1 MAQNAY
7 ADLRETPR
15 APGFDSTLAFLAEG
29 YQFVSRRCERLDS
42 DIFTTR
48 IMLRKVVCM
57 RGAAAAEMFY
67 GHGHFTRNGAM
78 PQTVLRLLQ
87 DKGSV
92 QLLDAAPHRHRKAMF
107 LSMLLPPAELER
119 MRVLFRR
126 EWLLALEAWQRRGEV
141 VLFDAVNL
149 VLTRA
154 ASAWVGIPP
163 GAKSPETLCSELS
176 AMIENA
182 GRFGPRNWR
191 ALFLRRRTERFVR
204 SLVERVRRGEME
216 IPEGTPLRVVC
227 DHREAGDAP
236 IDVDSATVEII
247 NLIRPIVA
255 IGRYVM
261 FAAMALHTHPE
272 WRERFRQ
279 GEEETIEP
287 FCEEVR
293 RLYPFFPVIGGRAIH
308 DFEWRGHAFRK
319 NDWVLLDLHGTNHD
333 PRRFPDPGSFEPG
346 RPIGWQAQGFDFI
359 PQGGGEAAITHRC
372 PGEAMTV
379 ELMKEAVRL
388 LTRAMSYR
396 VPPQD
401 LEIDL
406 ARIPARPAR
415 GFLIFDIR
423 AIDPESLGRRRG
435 DPAPMPR

>member
-1 MAQNAY
+1 MAETAY
-7 ADLRETPR
+7 SDVRKTPR
-15 APGFDSTLAFLAEG
+15 APGFDSTLAFLSEG
-29 YQFVSRRCERLDS
+29 YDFVSRRCRRLGS
-42 DIFTTR
+42 DVFTTR
-48 IMLRKVVCM
+48 IMLRKVVCV

-67 GHGHFTRNGAM
+67 GHGHFTRKGAM

-92 QLLDAAPHRHRKAMF
+92 QLLDGRRHRHRKAMF
-107 LSMLLPPAELER
+107 LAMLLPPAELER
-119 MRVLFRR
+119 MRTLFRR
-126 EWLLALEAWQRRGEV
+126 EWLLALEAWEHRGDI

-149 VLTRA
+149 ILTRA
-154 ASAWVGIPP
+154 ACAWVGIPP
-163 GAKSPETLCSELS
+163 GERNPDTLWPELS

-182 GRFGPRNWR
+182 GSFGPGNWR
-191 ALFLRRRTERFVR
+191 ALFLRRRTERFIR
-204 SLVERVRRGEME
+204 SLVERVQRGEME

-227 DHREAGDAP
+227 EHKEEGNIP
-236 IDVDSATVEII
+236 IDPDSATVEII

-255 IGRYVM
+255 IGRFVM

-272 WRERFRQ
+272 WQERFRR
-279 GEEETIEP
+279 GEDETIEP

-293 RLYPFFPVIGGRAIH
+293 RLYPFFPIIGGRAIH
-308 DFEWRGHAFRK
+308 DFEWHGHAFRK

-333 PRRFPDPGSFEPG
+333 PRRFPDPDSFEPG

-379 ELMKEAVRL
+379 EVMKEAVRL

-396 VPPQD
+396 VPSQD

-406 ARIPARPAR
+406 SRMPARPAS
-415 GFLIFDIR
+415 GFVISDIQ
-423 AIDPESLGRRRG
+423 AIGPEG
-435 DPAPMPR
+435 PATPR

>member
-1 MAQNAY
+1 MADTTY

-29 YQFVSRRCERLDS
+29 YDFVSRRCERLGS

-48 IMLRKVVCM
+48 IMLREVVCI

-67 GHGHFTRNGAM
+67 GHGHFTRKGAM

-92 QLLDAAPHRHRKAMF
+92 QLLDDGPHRHRKAMF
-107 LSMLLPPAELER
+107 LSMLLPPTEIER
-119 MRVLFRR
+119 MRTLFRR
-126 EWLLALEAWQRRGEV
+126 EWLLALPEWERRGDV

-154 ASAWVGIPP
+154 ACAWVGIPP
-163 GAKSPETLCSELS
+163 GEKRPDTLCSELS

-191 ALFLRRRTERFVR
+191 ALFLRRRTERFIR
-204 SLVERVRRGEME
+204 SLVERVQAGQMN
-216 IPEGTPLRVVC
+216 IPEGMPLRIVC
-227 DHREAGDAP
+227 EHREEGGVP
-236 IDVDSATVEII
+236 IDPDSANVELI
-247 NLIRPIVA
+247 NLLRPIVA
-255 IGRYVM
+255 IGRFVM
-261 FAAMALHTHPE
+261 FAAMALYGHSE
-272 WRERFRQ
+272 WHERFRR
-279 GEEETIEP
+279 GEDETIES

-293 RLYPFFPVIGGRAIH
+293 RLYPFFPVIGGRSLH
-308 DFEWRGHAFRK
+308 DFEWRGHVFRK

-333 PRRFPDPGSFEPG
+333 PRRFPDPDSFQPG
-346 RPIGWQAQGFDFI
+346 RAIGWQAQGFDSI

-379 ELMKEAVRL
+379 EVMKEAVRL

-396 VPPQD
+396 VPSQD
-401 LEIDL
+401 LDIDL
-406 ARIPARPAR
+406 SRMPARPVS
-415 GFLIFDIR
+415 GFAISDVR
-423 AIDPESLGRRRG
+423 AVRPS
-435 DPAPMPR
+435 

>member
-1 MAQNAY
+1 MAETAY
-7 ADLRETPR
+7 ADLQETPR
-15 APGFDSTLAFLAEG
+15 APGLDNTLAFLREG
-29 YQFVSRRCERLDS
+29 YDFVSRRCERLGS
-42 DIFTTR
+42 DIFITR

-92 QLLDAAPHRHRKAMF
+92 QLLDDGPHRHRKAMF

-119 MRVLFRR
+119 MRALFRR
-126 EWLLALEAWQRRGEV
+126 EWLLGLEEWERRGDV

-149 VLTRA
+149 VLTRTA
-154 ASAWVGIPP
+154 CAWVGIPS
-163 GAKSPETLCSELS
+163 GEKSPDALCSELS

-191 ALFLRRRTERFVR
+191 ALFLRRGTERFVR
-204 SLVERVRRGEME
+204 SLVERVREGQMD

-227 DHREAGDAP
+227 EHKEEGGMP
-236 IDVDSATVEII
+236 IDPDSATVELI

-255 IGRYVM
+255 IGRFVM
-261 FAAMALHTHPE
+261 FAAMALDRHPE
-272 WRERFRQ
+272 WRERFRR
-279 GEEETIEP
+279 GDEEMIEP

-293 RLYPFFPVIGGRAIH
+293 RLYPFFPVIGGRALH
-308 DFEWRGHAFRK
+308 HFEWRGHAFRK
-319 NDWVLLDLHGTNHD
+319 DDWVLLDLHGTNHD
-333 PRRFPDPGSFEPG
+333 PRRFPSPDRFEPG
-346 RPIGWQAQGFDFI
+346 RSVGWQAQGFDFI

-379 ELMKEAVRL
+379 EVMKEAVRL

-396 VPPQD
+396 VPSQD

-406 ARIPARPAR
+406 SRIPARAAS
-415 GFLIFDIR
+415 GFVISEIR
-423 AIDPESLGRRRG
+423 AADPEFPIG
-435 DPAPMPR
+435 P